1 MHFDNISTALN
12 VKAQCKKV
20 LKARD
25 KNNLESS
32 EELPKECLWQ
42 SETLGIKEKRAA

>member
-25 KNNLESS
+25 ENNLGRS
-32 EELPKECLWQ
+32 
-42 SETLGIKEKRAA
+42 EKRAKP